1 MAHPLNYALYAVF
14 SLDKPLPRDEE
25 EYTRIVGESLDYACA
40 GEATVRGW
48 YDLGGLRADADL
60 MVWFLNEDPP
70 GPPGRLPP
78 PARLRARQAP
88 EAHVE
93 LHGGPRASRIPR

>member
-25 EYTRIVGESLDYACA
+25 EYTRIVGESLDYVCA

-60 MVWFLNEDPP
+60 MVWFLNEDP
-70 GPPGRLPP
+70 RVLQD
-78 PARLRARQAP
+78 AYHRLRARQAP